1 MRRKLIVGNWKMNG
15 SLSHLEDFIDEV
27 KLHLH
32 PDVDAGLALPYTLI
46 SALKLISKNLEFLVA
61 AQNMHELDS
70 GAYTGEVSSDMIQ
83 EAGANAVILGHSE
96 RRAYYGETDEAVN
109 LKLKKALEKSLLP
122 IVCVGESLE
131 EREEGRHEEKVEG
144 QVVKALKG
152 LSAGD
157 MDKVVVAYE
166 PIWAIG
172 TGKTASGE
180 DAEAMCA
187 FIRGVVEQLF
197 GPEAEKV
204 RILYG
209 GSVKPSNIVELMNKE
224 NIDGA
229 LVGGASLKA
238 SDFIALINF

>member
-1 MRRKLIVGNWKMNG
+1 MAELKLEGC
-15 SLSHLEDFIDEV
+15 S
-27 KLHLH
+27 
-32 PDVDAGLALPYTLI
+32 DVEAGLALPYTLI
-46 SALKLISKNLEFLVA
+46 SAMRLMAKNMDLFVA

-70 GAYTGEVSSDMIQ
+70 GAYTGEVSPVMIQ
-83 EAGANAVILGHSE
+83 EAGADSVILGHSE

-109 LKLKKALEKSLLP
+109 RKLKKALEIGLLP

-144 QVVKALKG
+144 QVVKALEG
-152 LSAGD
+152 LSAAD
-157 MDKVVVAYE
+157 LDKVVIAYE

-172 TGKTASGE
+172 TGKTASSE

-187 FIRGVVEQLF
+187 HIRTVVKQLL
-197 GPEAEKV
+197 GPRAEEL